1 MVTRCTISP
10 TATMTPTPPK
20 PTMRGSVAGT
30 MLVATIIL
38 CAGVGFAIGALVG
51 APVALGLLG
60 LFVGPVAGIAL
71 VRSRFKD
78 L

>member
-1 MVTRCTISP
+1 MISP
-10 TATMTPTPPK
+10 TATMTETPPK

-30 MLVATIIL
+30 MIVATIVL
-38 CAGVGFAIGALVG
+38 CAAIGFGIGALVG

-60 LFVGPVAGIAL
+60 LFVGPVAGTAL
-71 VRSRFKD
+71 VRSRFRD

>member
-1 MVTRCTISP
+1 MISP
-10 TATMTPTPPK
+10 TAKMTQTPPK

-30 MLVATIIL
+30 MIVATIIL
-38 CAGVGFAIGALVG
+38 CAGVGFGIGALVG

-60 LFVGPVAGIAL
+60 LFAGPVVGIAL
-71 VRSRFKD
+71 VRSRFRD

>member
-1 MVTRCTISP
+1 MSD
-10 TATMTPTPPK
+10 TPPK
-20 PTMRGSVAGT
+20 PTMRGAVAGT
-30 MLVATIIL
+30 MLVSTIIL
-38 CAGVGFAIGALVG
+38 CALVGYGIGALVG

>member
-1 MVTRCTISP
+1 MSDPP
-10 TATMTPTPPK
+10 TK
-20 PTMRGSVAGT
+20 PTMRGSVAGS
-30 MLVATIIL
+30 MLVAAIIL
-38 CAGVGFAIGALVG
+38 CALAGYGIGALVG

-71 VRSRFKD
+71 VRSRFRD

>member
-1 MVTRCTISP
+1 MISP
-10 TATMTPTPPK
+10 TATMTETPPK

-30 MLVATIIL
+30 MIVATIVL
-38 CAGVGFAIGALVG
+38 CAGVGFGIGALVG

-71 VRSRFKD
+71 VRSRFRD

>member
-1 MVTRCTISP
+1 MTSP
-10 TATMTPTPPK
+10 TPTMTATPPK

-30 MLVATIIL
+30 MLVSTIIL
-38 CAGVGFAIGALVG
+38 CALVGYGIGALVG

-71 VRSRFKD
+71 VRSRFRD